1 MTKRVLCRHRIGCA
15 VDGFYVQL
23 SHIIYNL
30 HYYKGCD
37 YVKKTAVVSER
48 FPLRCEKKPFM
59 LKVDGKKL
67 EYKTALAFR
76 RLKKAAEKEG
86 ISLKLLSGYRSASY
100 QKMLF
105 DNSVKEYMAGGM
117 KKAQAV
123 ALTQRYIARP
133 LCSEHNAGVACDIV
147 RACDDD
153 TSDSFCKTPEYAWLI
168 LHSWAYGFIL
178 RYPRGKEDITGVNF
192 EPWHFRFVGRKCA
205 QIITRGQ
212 ICLEEYDS
220 FQRFYCKK

>member
-1 MTKRVLCRHRIGCA
+1 M
-15 VDGFYVQL
+15 
-23 SHIIYNL
+23 
-30 HYYKGCD
+30 
-37 YVKKTAVVSER
+37 KKTGVVSAR
-48 FPLRCEKKPFM
+48 FPLRSQKKPFM
-59 LKVDGKKL
+59 LTVCGKKL
-67 EYKTALAFR
+67 EYKTALAFFR
-76 RLKKAAEKEG
+76 MKKAAKRQGVE
-86 ISLKLLSGYRSASY
+86 LKLLSGYRSASY

-123 ALTQRYIARP
+123 EKTGRYIARP

-147 RACDDD
+147 RVCDDD
-153 TSDSFCKTPEYAWLI
+153 TDVLFCKTDEYRWLI

-178 RYPRGKEDITGVNF
+178 RYPRGKEEITGVEF
-192 EPWHFRFVGRKCA
+192 EPWHFRYVGKKCA
-205 QIITRGQ
+205 QIITEGQ